1 MVVIM
6 MNGNALMETVL
17 VWIIFVTVWI
27 NMGIMLDMKQIV
39 QMALMN
45 NGKYVVIKIKIMKMK
60 ELIL

>member
-27 NMGIMLDMKQIV
+27 NMGMMLDMKQIV